1 MGIFLK
7 ITYESRYAGHFE
19 NNVKQIKVARY
30 IIDNLNDMIWQESI
44 SNQLQEIDRH
54 HISLGIILRLFN
66 IKDIE
71 KGKLKSYA
79 RYMRKKDE
87 LDIDQ
92 MLVLNKYV
100 NLSEDEMRNELCN
113 DILIYL
119 KELLIKYKGHFQDFD
134 SVAFIPLLE
143 NRIEK
148 IKNNEFEDNYY
159 ETQSFA
165 MLKQVEEIKKQLH
178 FRPEGGVLVF
188 TSKGSSSIHK
198 WLFTKESLVQNFEN
212 I

>member
-7 ITYESRYAGHFE
+7 ITYESRYAGNFE
-19 NNVKQIKVARY
+19 NNVKQIKVTRY

-44 SNQLQEIDRH
+44 SNQLQKIDKH

-87 LDIDQ
+87 LEIDQ

-113 DILIYL
+113 DIFIYL
-119 KELLIKYKGHFQDFD
+119 KELLIKYKNHFQDFD

-143 NRIEK
+143 NQIEK

-165 MLKQVEEIKKQLH
+165 MLKQVEEIKKQLNKH
-178 FRPEGGVLVF
+178 L
-188 TSKGSSSIHK
+188 
-198 WLFTKESLVQNFEN
+198 
-212 I
+212 

>member
-1 MGIFLK
+1 MGIFLE
-7 ITYESRYAGHFE
+7 IIYESRYAGNFE

-30 IIDNLNDMIWQESI
+30 IIDNLNNMIWQESI
-44 SNQLQEIDRH
+44 SNQLQKIDRH
-54 HISLGIILRLFN
+54 HISLSIILRLFD

-165 MLKQVEEIKKQLH
+165 MLKQVEEIKKQLNRDH
-178 FRPEGGVLVF
+178 LFR
-188 TSKGSSSIHK
+188 
-198 WLFTKESLVQNFEN
+198 
-212 I
+212 

>member
-1 MGIFLK
+1 MGIFLE
-7 ITYESRYAGHFE
+7 ITYESRYAGNFE

-30 IIDNLNDMIWQESI
+30 IIDNLNNMIWQESI
-44 SNQLQEIDRH
+44 SNQLQKIDRH
-54 HISLGIILRLFN
+54 HISLSIILRLFD

-87 LDIDQ
+87 LEIDQ

-113 DILIYL
+113 DIFIYL
-119 KELLIKYKGHFQDFD
+119 KELLIKYKDHFQDFD
-134 SVAFIPLLE
+134 SVTFIPLLE

-165 MLKQVEEIKKQLH
+165 MLKQVEEIKKQLNRDH
-178 FRPEGGVLVF
+178 
-188 TSKGSSSIHK
+188 
-198 WLFTKESLVQNFEN
+198 LFK
-212 I
+212 

>member
-7 ITYESRYAGHFE
+7 ITYESRYAGNFE

-30 IIDNLNDMIWQESI
+30 IIDNLNNMIWQKSI
-44 SNQLQEIDRH
+44 SNQLQKIDRH
-54 HISLGIILRLFN
+54 HISLSIILRLFD

-79 RYMRKKDE
+79 RYMRKKDK
-87 LDIDQ
+87 LVIDQ
-92 MLVLNKYV
+92 MLILNKYV
-100 NLSEDEMRNELCN
+100 NLSEDELRNELCN
-113 DILIYL
+113 DIFIYL
-119 KELLIKYKGHFQDFD
+119 KELLIKYKDHFQDFD
-134 SVAFIPLLE
+134 SMAFIPLLE

-165 MLKQVEEIKKQLH
+165 MLKQVEEIKKQLNRDH
-178 FRPEGGVLVF
+178 
-188 TSKGSSSIHK
+188 
-198 WLFTKESLVQNFEN
+198 LFK
-212 I
+212 

>member
-1 MGIFLK
+1 MIYLWGIKLAIKKQKLMGIFLE
-7 ITYESRYAGHFE
+7 IIYESRYAGNFE

-30 IIDNLNDMIWQESI
+30 IIDNLNNMIWQESI
-44 SNQLQEIDRH
+44 SNQLQKIDRH
-54 HISLGIILRLFN
+54 HISLSIILRLFD

-165 MLKQVEEIKKQLH
+165 MLKQVEEIKKQLNRDH
-178 FRPEGGVLVF
+178 
-188 TSKGSSSIHK
+188 
-198 WLFTKESLVQNFEN
+198 LFK
-212 I
+212 

>member
-1 MGIFLK
+1 MLIRIKKYKKTRTYGYFFKDNLRIK
-7 ITYESRYAGHFE
+7 IRRNFE

-87 LDIDQ
+87 LVIDQ

-113 DILIYL
+113 DIFIYL

-134 SVAFIPLLE
+134 SATFIPLLE

-165 MLKQVEEIKKQLH
+165 MLKQVEEIKKQLN
-178 FRPEGGVLVF
+178 
-188 TSKGSSSIHK
+188 KI
-198 WLFTKESLVQNFEN
+198 
-212 I
+212 

>member
-1 MGIFLK
+1 VIYLWGIKLAIKKQKLMGIFLE
-7 ITYESRYAGHFE
+7 IIYESRYAGNFE

-30 IIDNLNDMIWQESI
+30 IIDNLNNMIWQESI
-44 SNQLQEIDRH
+44 SNQLQKIDRH
-54 HISLGIILRLFN
+54 HISLSIILRLFD

-165 MLKQVEEIKKQLH
+165 MLKQVEEIKKQLNRDH
-178 FRPEGGVLVF
+178 
-188 TSKGSSSIHK
+188 
-198 WLFTKESLVQNFEN
+198 LFK
-212 I
+212 

>member
-7 ITYESRYAGHFE
+7 ITYESRYAGNFE

-44 SNQLQEIDRH
+44 SNQLQKIDRH
-54 HISLGIILRLFN
+54 HISLSIILRLFD

-79 RYMRKKDE
+79 RYMQKKDE
-87 LDIDQ
+87 LDILQSKVSKANDDIDQ

-113 DILIYL
+113 DIFIYL
-119 KELLIKYKGHFQDFD
+119 KELLIKYKDHFQDFD
-134 SVAFIPLLE
+134 SVAFITLLE

-165 MLKQVEEIKKQLH
+165 MLKQVEEIKKQLN
-178 FRPEGGVLVF
+178 RDL
-188 TSKGSSSIHK
+188 S
-198 WLFTKESLVQNFEN
+198 
-212 I
+212 